1 MFSKYYVYVIKLDE
15 KVSNFKKFRS
25 KNPLYLKSSGCVYIE
40 QSIRNPSLRFEQHK
54 EGYSSN
60 TYARKYCIKLLG

>member
-1 MFSKYYVYVIKLDE
+1 MSKYFVYVIELDE
-15 KVSNFKKFRS
+15 EVAEHQKFRT
-25 KNPLYLKSSGCVYIE
+25 KNPFYIKGNGCLYIG
-40 QSIRNPSLRFEQHK
+40 QSTRKPELRFEQHK